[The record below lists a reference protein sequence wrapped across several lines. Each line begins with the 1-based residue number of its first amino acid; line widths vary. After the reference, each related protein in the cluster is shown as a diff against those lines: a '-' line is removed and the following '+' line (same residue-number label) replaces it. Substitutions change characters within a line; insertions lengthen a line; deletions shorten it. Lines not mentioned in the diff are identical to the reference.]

1 MKLIAILCFSSM
13 ALAATAEAAVAA
25 QPTAG
30 EKPTHWRM
38 ASEYPASTM
47 PGEGLA
53 EFAKEVN
60 ARTAGTLDIEA
71 SYDGSAGIPAIE
83 IPLAV
88 RDGRLEAGDA
98 YEGAL
103 AGLNPIFSLSSLPF
117 VTNEVKDAQRLA
129 DLARPLYAEA
139 FEQLGQH
146 LLYVTPWPASGLW
159 STKPIANAD
168 VLRTLSIR
176 TYDATSAKV
185 MQTVGARAQALSF
198 AEVPAR
204 LENGSINAVLSSGDG
219 AAGQKLLKWLPYFT
233 TIEYAMPLS
242 FATVNKKAYAA
253 LSAKQKRAVDQAA
266 EITEF
271 RQWLRL
277 QHRAAQNR
285 QHLQELHVAVDEPS
299 APLHE
304 SLRIAAQQAIL
315 EWERAAGPQAT
326 AVLEQFRHQ
335 GTVSAIALGSG
346 GPILPTIVAGH
357 RR

>member
-1 MKLIAILCFSSM
+1 MKLIAILCSAAM
-13 ALAATAEAAVAA
+13 ALAATVEAAVAA

-30 EKPTHWRM
+30 DKPTHWRM
-38 ASEYPASTM
+38 ATEYPANTM

-53 EFAKEVN
+53 EFAKEVK
-60 ARTAGTLDIEA
+60 ARTAGTLDIVA
-71 SYDGSAGIPAIE
+71 SYDGSAGIPAPE

-103 AGLNPIFSLSSLPF
+103 AELNPIFSLSSLPF

-159 STKPIANAD
+159 STKPIASAD

-185 MQTVGARAQALSF
+185 MQTAGARAQALSF

-204 LENGSINAVLSSGDG
+204 LGNGSINAVLSSGDG

-242 FATVNKKAYAA
+242 FATVNEKAYAA
-253 LSAKQKRAVDQAA
+253 LSPKQKRAVDQAA

-285 QHLQELHVAVDEPS
+285 QHLQDLHIAVDEPS
-299 APLHE
+299 APLRA
-304 SLRIAAQQAIL
+304 SLQIAAQQAIV
-315 EWERAAGPQAT
+315 EWERAAGPEAT
-326 AVLEQFRHQ
+326 AMLEQFRHR
-335 GTVSAIALGSG
+335 TT
-346 GPILPTIVAGH
+346 P
-357 RR
+357 

>member
-1 MKLIAILCFSSM
+1 MKQIAILCSAAM
-13 ALAATAEAAVAA
+13 ALAATVEAAVAA

-30 EKPTHWRM
+30 DKPTHWRM
-38 ASEYPASTM
+38 ATEYPANTM

-53 EFAKEVN
+53 EFAKEVKT
-60 ARTAGTLDIEA
+60 RTAGTLDIVA
-71 SYDGSAGIPAIE
+71 SYDGSAGIPAPE

-103 AGLNPIFSLSSLPF
+103 AELNPIFSLSSLPF

-129 DLARPLYAEA
+129 DLARPLYVEA

-159 STKPIANAD
+159 SAKPIASAD

-185 MQTVGARAQALSF
+185 MQTVGARAEALSF

-204 LENGSINAVLSSGDG
+204 LGNGSINAVLSSGDG

-242 FATVNKKAYAA
+242 FATVNEKAYAA
-253 LSAKQKRAVDQAA
+253 LSPKQKRAVDQAA

-285 QHLQELHVAVDEPS
+285 QHLQDLHIAVDEPS
-299 APLHE
+299 APLRA
-304 SLRIAAQQAIL
+304 SLQIAAQQAIV
-315 EWERAAGPQAT
+315 EWERAAGPEAT
-326 AVLEQFRHQ
+326 AMLEQFRHR
-335 GTVSAIALGSG
+335 TT
-346 GPILPTIVAGH
+346 P
-357 RR
+357 

>member
-1 MKLIAILCFSSM
+1 MSDEIDIYARVSRLMDQRQRS
-13 ALAATAEAAVAA
+13 TEGQVADCRLRVLDLGRR
-25 QPTAG
+25 AG
-30 EKPTHWRM
+30 ETHIDAGRSAWNPKVKR
-38 ASEYPASTM
+38 
-47 PGEGLA
+47 PGWDRLME
-53 EFAKEVN
+53 
-60 ARTAGTLDIEA
+60 
-71 SYDGSAGIPAIE
+71 
-83 IPLAV
+83 
-88 RDGRLEAGDA
+88 RLEAGDA
-98 YEGAL
+98 YEGTL

-117 VTNEVKDAQRLA
+117 VANEVKDAQRLA

-159 STKPIANAD
+159 STKPIANTE

-185 MQTVGARAQALSF
+185 MQTAGARAQALSF
-198 AEVPAR
+198 SEVPAG
-204 LENGSINAVLSSGDG
+204 LGNGSINAVLSSGDG

-253 LSAKQKRAVDQAA
+253 LSPQQKRAVDQAA

-285 QHLQELHVAVDEPS
+285 QHLQELHVAVDQPS
-299 APLHE
+299 APLRE
-304 SLRIAAQQAIL
+304 SLQIAARQAIV
-315 EWERAAGPQAT
+315 EWERTAGPEAT
-326 AVLEQFRHQ
+326 AILEQFRHR
-335 GTVSAIALGSG
+335 AN
-346 GPILPTIVAGH
+346 P
-357 RR
+357 